1 MNVGTPQSPCVT
13 KYVVNDERKKFDDDD
28 DGAFKEELP
37 LPPLSHIYIYAAL
50 KFFLPAEILNF
61 VTDSAA
67 DEKETKLSKT
77 MMAKASRV
85 RIEPEILCP
94 SSK

>member
-1 MNVGTPQSPCVT
+1 MSLTT
-13 KYVVNDERKKFDDDD
+13 KERNSTTTTMVHLKRSRS
-28 DGAFKEELP
+28 LS
-37 LPPLSHIYIYAAL
+37 LSLSHIYICTL
-50 KFFLPAEILNF
+50 KFLSAEILNF
-61 VTDSAA
+61 VADSAA

-77 MMAKASRV
+77 IMAKASRV

>member
-1 MNVGTPQSPCVT
+1 MT

-28 DGAFKEELP
+28 DGAFKEESFS
-37 LPPLSHIYIYAAL
+37 LSFSLSYIYICTL
-50 KFFLPAEILNF
+50 KFLSAEILNF
-61 VTDSAA
+61 VADSAA
-67 DEKETKLSKT
+67 DEKETKLSK
-77 MMAKASRV
+77 MIMAKASRV